1 MKRQELLNQLS
12 AAILGITIDHPLR
25 VAIDGV
31 DGSGKTYLAD
41 ELAENLKKS
50 ARQIIRVSVDKFHNP
65 REVRYQKGRNS
76 PEGYYFDSFNNNSVI
91 ETVLK
96 PLGPS
101 GNFQYKKAV
110 FDYKTDSE
118 ITSPPEQANRD
129 AILLMDGIF
138 LQRPELV
145 NYWDLKIFL
154 DVDFHHTVARAVKR
168 DGWYLGSEQET
179 TAIYN
184 ERYVPGQE
192 LYFQETKPKKNA
204 DIVVDNSDFSNP
216 IILKEFAAK
225 ET

>member
-1 MKRQELLNQLS
+1 MKRQALLDQLS
-12 AAILGITIDHPLR
+12 AAILSIKINHPLR

-41 ELAENLKKS
+41 ELATNLEKS
-50 ARQIIRVSVDKFHNP
+50 TRQIVRISIDKFHNP

-91 ETVLK
+91 EAVLR

-118 ITSPPEQANRD
+118 ITSPLEQADSD

-145 NYWDLKIFL
+145 DYWDLRIFL
-154 DVDFHHTVARAVKR
+154 DVDFQHTVARAVKR
-168 DGWYLGSEQET
+168 DRWYLGSEQET

-184 ERYVPGQE
+184 ERYVPGQK
-192 LYFQETKPKKNA
+192 LYFREAKPKEIAN
-204 DIVVDNSDFSNP
+204 IVVDNSDFSNP
-216 IILKEFAAK
+216 IILREFAATAK
-225 ET
+225 